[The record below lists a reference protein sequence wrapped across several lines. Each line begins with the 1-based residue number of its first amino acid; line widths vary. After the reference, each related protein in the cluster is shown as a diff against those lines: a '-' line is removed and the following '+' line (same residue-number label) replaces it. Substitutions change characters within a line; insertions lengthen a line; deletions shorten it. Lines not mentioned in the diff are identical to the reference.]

1 MTPSRTDPRVGML
14 VHVNYQRG
22 IIMHGTTEANAAVP
36 STGLKGARAWF
47 AQKGLIR
54 RRDQRVFTGVTG
66 AFARHYEIDPFVARF
81 VTFAAMIGLTPLP
94 YIALWILMPFE
105 D

>member
-1 MTPSRTDPRVGML
+1 M
-14 VHVNYQRG
+14 
-22 IIMHGTTEANAAVP
+22 EAATQSHTSVKP
-36 STGLKGARAWF
+36 TGLKGARAWF
-47 AQKGLIR
+47 AEKGLAR
-54 RRDQRVFTGVTG
+54 RREQRVFTGVTG
-66 AFARHYEIDPFVARF
+66 AFARRYEVNPFTARV

>member
-1 MTPSRTDPRVGML
+1 MNGS
-14 VHVNYQRG
+14 
-22 IIMHGTTEANAAVP
+22 TESHAAVQP
-36 STGLKGARAWF
+36 TGLQGARAWF
-47 AQKGLIR
+47 AQKGLVR

-81 VTFAAMIGLTPLP
+81 VTFAAMIGFTPLP

>member
-1 MTPSRTDPRVGML
+1 ML
-14 VHVNYQRG
+14 LCVNYEG
-22 IIMHGTTEANAAVP
+22 EIMEATTQSHTSVEP
-36 STGLKGARAWF
+36 TGLKGARAWF
-47 AQKGLIR
+47 AENGLAR
-54 RRDQRVFTGVTG
+54 RREQRVFTGVTG
-66 AFARHYEIDPFVARF
+66 AFARRYEINPFTARV

>member
-1 MTPSRTDPRVGML
+1 M
-14 VHVNYQRG
+14 
-22 IIMHGTTEANAAVP
+22 EATAQSHAP
-36 STGLKGARAWF
+36 AETTGLKGARAWF
-47 AQKGLIR
+47 SQKGLAR
-54 RRDQRVFTGVTG
+54 RREQRVFTGVTG
-66 AFARHYEIDPFVARF
+66 AFARRYEINPFTARV